1 MTWFAPVL
9 VAFEDR
15 FGSVAPDMWS
25 SWPAAGGL
33 GSAVAGPWSWDNA
46 PAATGGSI
54 QPAPQPAPRQ
64 PAGVRLTAP
73 AGTLRRM
80 ADAAH
85 ALGRSESDVWVEA
98 AREWLQRH
106 EPEDPD
112 GGHTLYS
119 SHAPIAPSIAR
130 RARVWRAIDDVLD
143 TLRDD
148 QQMAQIE
155 QIPA

>member
-15 FGSVAPDMWS
+15 FGSVAPDIWA

-46 PAATGGSI
+46 PANTVDSV
-54 QPAPQPAPRQ
+54 PPAPRQ

-112 GGHTLYS
+112 GGHALYG
-119 SHAPIAPSIAR
+119 SHAPIAPSIATPR
-130 RARVWRAIDDVLD
+130 TCMARD
-143 TLRDD
+143 
-148 QQMAQIE
+148 
-155 QIPA
+155 

>member
-15 FGSVAPDMWS
+15 FGSVTPDMWA

-46 PAATGGSI
+46 PATTGA
-54 QPAPQPAPRQ
+54 QRAQPAPRQ

-112 GGHTLYS
+112 GGHALYN

-130 RARVWRAIDDVLD
+130 RARVMA
-143 TLRDD
+143 RD
-148 QQMAQIE
+148 
-155 QIPA
+155 

>member
-15 FGSVAPDMWS
+15 FGSVAPDMWAA
-25 SWPAAGGL
+25 WPTAGGL

-46 PAATGGSI
+46 PATTGGSI
-54 QPAPQPAPRQ
+54 QSAPQPAPRQ

-80 ADAAH
+80 ADAAY

-112 GGHTLYS
+112 GGDALGG
-119 SHAPIAPSIAR
+119 SHAPISPAIAR
-130 RARVWRAIDDVLD
+130 RARTWRAIDEVLD

-148 QQMAQIE
+148 HLMAQVE
-155 QIPA
+155 RIPA